1 MINIE
6 KLKKIGYGD
15 SISLKCNINRTNLT
29 YLQNSILSEIDE
41 MEANNKYIT
50 YFLIDIFVSDLENCT
65 DKKIGFIRGCFIKPE
80 AYMDDSNFYNTCDV
94 ESAELEEIASLLVN
108 EDGYMA
114 GKYANSS
121 DCICYISDFYIYKK
135 FRECGIG
142 SYILNQLN
150 HILRY
155 YAMEF
160 ITKIILLPQPR
171 VINNQRHTQNLSDK
185 NKKKEIAL
193 SKLLKDYYRKNG
205 FKEIKNSKYVI
216 KNIL

>member
-1 MINIE
+1 MLNIE
-6 KLKKIGYGD
+6 KIKKLGFGD
-15 SISLKCNINRTNLT
+15 SVSLKCYINRPHLT

-41 MEANNKYIT
+41 MNINNKYIT
-50 YFLIDIFVSDLENCT
+50 YFFIDVFIADLDNCK

-80 AYMDDSNFYNTCDV
+80 AYMDDSNFYNTCDA
-94 ESAELEEIASLLVN
+94 ENGELEEMASILVN
-108 EDGYMA
+108 EDGYMK

-155 YAMEF
+155 YAREF

-185 NKKKEIAL
+185 N
-193 SKLLKDYYRKNG
+193 SKRELELTQILRDYYRKNE
-205 FKEIKNSKYVI
+205 FKEIKNSKYMI
-216 KNIL
+216 KNVL